1 LQNKLKSGILI
12 LLDGKSFRRSVMTTD
27 NSKTKKL
34 DFEQAIIELKT
45 VVKDME
51 SDDLTLKAALT
62 CYEKG
67 VELTQ
72 HCQDLLNSAEQ
83 KVKVLLQD
91 KNKEWLSVF
100 TPDKDDK

>member
-1 LQNKLKSGILI
+1 
-12 LLDGKSFRRSVMTTD
+12 MTTE
-27 NSKTKKL
+27 NSDTKQL
-34 DFEQAIIELKT
+34 DFEQAITELKN

-67 VELTQ
+67 VALTQ

-83 KVKVLLQD
+83 KVKILLQE
-91 KNKEWLSVF
+91 KNQEWLSVF
-100 TPDKDDK
+100 TPDKDDE